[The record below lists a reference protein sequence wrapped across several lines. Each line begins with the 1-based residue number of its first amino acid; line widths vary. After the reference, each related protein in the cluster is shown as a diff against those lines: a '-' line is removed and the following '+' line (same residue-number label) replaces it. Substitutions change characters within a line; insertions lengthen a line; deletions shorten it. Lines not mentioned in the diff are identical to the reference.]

1 MSEARQRLA
10 EPLQGEVEQAQVE
23 YGDAPE
29 TGTLAVLNRS
39 EINQQIATAHQFPRS
54 VQRFRKEAL
63 GLATMTETIAREC
76 VYAIPRDG
84 KVIEGPSIR
93 FAEIL
98 VSCWGNCRSAAR
110 VVDEG
115 TEFVTSQG
123 LFHDLQSNS
132 AITFEVRR
140 RITDKRGRRYG
151 ADMIGVTS
159 NAASSIALRNAILR
173 GVPKALW
180 ADIYEAARK
189 TIMGDF
195 KTLQNRRT
203 DAVAAFQAYGVSAE
217 AIFRKLELRGIDD
230 VGMEHLVV
238 LGGMMTAIKDGEV
251 TPEEMFADEGGA
263 VAVAPGAKV
272 GNGSAAPAATKSD
285 KTAETSTKG
294 PEALAAATQAAGAPT
309 VAGDAATSAA
319 SSPAKPA
326 ATNGAASPPLAP
338 PAAEEVRAT
347 LPPQVASTA
356 SSAPIPPKPN
366 GTALPDLFGGEE

>member
-10 EPLQGEVEQAQVE
+10 EPLQGEVEQALE
-23 YGDAPE
+23 ELGDAPE
-29 TGTLAVLNRS
+29 TGTLAVLNKS
-39 EINQQIATAHQFPRS
+39 EINQQIATARQYPRS
-54 VQRFRKEAL
+54 VQKFRKDAL
-63 GLATMTETIAREC
+63 GLVTMTEGIAREC

-84 KVIEGPSIR
+84 KTIEGPSIR

-98 VSCWGNCRSAAR
+98 QSCWGNCRAAAR

-115 TEFVTSQG
+115 AQFVTSQG

-140 RITDKRGRRYG
+140 RITDRRGRRFG

-159 NAASSIALRNAILR
+159 NAASSIAMRNAILR

-180 ADIYEAARK
+180 SDLYEAARQ

-195 KTLQNRRT
+195 KTLKNRRA
-203 DAVAAFQAYGVSAE
+203 DSIAAFQPYGVSPE
-217 AIFRKLELRGIDD
+217 QIYRKLELRGIDD

-238 LGGMMTAIKDGEV
+238 LGGMLTAIKDGET
-251 TPEEMFADEGGA
+251 TPEELFADEAPSAAVTTTNGTKPATPAAADTTGGGA
-263 VAVAPGAKV
+263 STP
-272 GNGSAAPAATKSD
+272 PA
-285 KTAETSTKG
+285 
-294 PEALAAATQAAGAPT
+294 AAGASKA
-309 VAGDAATSAA
+309 AGDAATSAA

-356 SSAPIPPKPN
+356 SSAPNPPKAN
-366 GTALPDLFGGEE
+366 GAGLPPDLFGSDE